1 MNTIVILLLAIATCF
16 AAGTALWI
24 TLTLLDSQRRHQL
37 RKASV
42 LRAQLIAQLHA
53 IRDSVVPRGRALDA
67 LQKEIYEPLQF
78 LWVQAN
84 LLEPEELHAI
94 NRCSSA
100 LLALRH
106 KTSVN
111 QTQARLAHRVIDE
124 TCVILNRTEQAAQEP
139 ARQLSVLH
147 GFSRLLPGY
156 ASIGMDSAS
165 HQRDRVD
172 SRKRE
177 QVPDFPR
184 ALDAR

>member
-1 MNTIVILLLAIATCF
+1 
-16 AAGTALWI
+16 
-24 TLTLLDSQRRHQL
+24 
-37 RKASV
+37 
-42 LRAQLIAQLHA
+42 
-53 IRDSVVPRGRALDA
+53 LDA

-139 ARQLSVLH
+139 ARQLSVLR
-147 GFSRLLPGY
+147 GFSRLLPGC

-165 HQRDRVD
+165 HQHGRVD

-177 QVPDFPR
+177 QV
-184 ALDAR
+184 A

>member
-1 MNTIVILLLAIATCF
+1 MNTVGILLLAIATCF

-24 TLTLLDSQRRHQL
+24 TLTQLDSQRRLQQ

-42 LRAQLIAQLHA
+42 LRAQVVTQLHA
-53 IRDSVVPRGRALDA
+53 IRDSVVPRGRALEP

-84 LLEPEELHAI
+84 LLEPEELHAL
-94 NRCSSA
+94 NRCGST

-106 KTSVN
+106 KQSVN

-124 TCVILNRTEQAAQEP
+124 TCVILNRSEEAAREA
-139 ARQLSVLH
+139 ARRLSMTRGLAK
-147 GFSRLLPGY
+147 LLPGFV
-156 ASIGMDSAS
+156 SIGMDRAR
-165 HQRDRVD
+165 RDRLD
-172 SRKRE
+172 GRE
-177 QVPDFPR
+177 GDQVSDFPR